1 MRISD
6 WSSDVCSSDLAGRRR
21 GPARDPVERRALSL
35 GERLMLSATLRA
47 ALDNLLPDA
56 GEDEAYL
63 GTPTLRDAEVLIA
76 FTARP
81 DPGGILTQRP
91 PWHSCHAGQA
101 ASPGGKFRLG
111 APAAIDGEP
120 ERQSVVRG

>member
-35 GERLMLSATLRA
+35 GERLMLSAKLRA

-63 GTPTLRDAEVLIA
+63 GTPTLRDAAVLIA

-81 DPGGILTQRP
+81 DPGDAQRIASDAGERGAEGHP
-91 PWHSCHAGQA
+91 ERPHGREDRKSPRLNSSHSC
-101 ASPGGKFRLG
+101 ASRMT
-111 APAAIDGEP
+111 
-120 ERQSVVRG
+120 

>member
-35 GERLMLSATLRA
+35 GERLMLSAKLRA

-63 GTPTLRDAEVLIA
+63 GTPTLRDAAVLIA

-81 DPGGILTQRP
+81 NPGVLLTQRP
-91 PWHSCHAGQA
+91 QLLRSPAG
-101 ASPGGKFRLG
+101 SS
-111 APAAIDGEP
+111 E
-120 ERQSVVRG
+120 ERRVGQEWVSTVRTRG